1 MPKLSD
7 DEIRALIA
15 KADPDAVVAERPRR
29 RSARPPASAKAVP
42 DRSELAAKVARV
54 RGARDLGLDAEVAPP
69 PLTDIDSQMV
79 TLTVT
84 GDDDTEHHQAAVVST
99 TTGDRIAEQG

>member
-7 DEIRALIA
+7 DELRALIA
-15 KADPDAVVAERPRR
+15 TADPDAAVADAPRR
-29 RSARPPASAKAVP
+29 RSTSPPASATRVP

-54 RGARDLGLDAEVAPP
+54 RGARDAGLEPP

-84 GDDDTEHHQAAVVST
+84 GDDDRQYPQAAVVST
-99 TTGDRIAEQG
+99 TTGARIAEQG

>member
-7 DEIRALIA
+7 DELRALIA
-15 KADPDAVVAERPRR
+15 KADPDAIVDTRRR
-29 RSARPPASAKAVP
+29 RSARAPASAKAVP

-54 RGARDLGLDAEVAPP
+54 RGARDARLDADVEPP
-69 PLTDIDSQMV
+69 PLDHIDSQMV

-84 GDDDTEHHQAAVVST
+84 GDDDTERQQAAVVST

>member
-7 DEIRALIA
+7 DELRALIA
-15 KADPDAVVAERPRR
+15 TADPDAVVADAPRR
-29 RSARPPASAKAVP
+29 RSASPPASATRVP
-42 DRSELAAKVARV
+42 DRNELAAKVARV
-54 RGARDLGLDAEVAPP
+54 RGARDLGLDAEIEPP

-84 GDDDTEHHQAAVVST
+84 GDDDKEHHQAAVVST
-99 TTGDRIAEQG
+99 RTGARIAEQG

>member
-1 MPKLSD
+1 MPKLDD
-7 DEIRALIA
+7 DELRALIA
-15 KADPDAVVAERPRR
+15 EADPDAVVDTTRR
-29 RSARPPASAKAVP
+29 RSTRPPASAKAVP
-42 DRSELAAKVARV
+42 DRGALAAKVARV
-54 RGARDLGLDAEVAPP
+54 RAARDVGLDAEPP

-84 GDDDTEHHQAAVVST
+84 GDDDAEHRQAAVVST

>member
-7 DEIRALIA
+7 DELRALIA
-15 KADPDAVVAERPRR
+15 NADPDAIVADTPRR
-29 RSARPPASAKAVP
+29 RSTRPPASAKPVP
-42 DRSELAAKVARV
+42 DRNELAAKVARV
-54 RGARDLGLDAEVAPP
+54 RGARDLGLDAEVEPA

-84 GDDDTEHHQAAVVST
+84 GDDDKEQRQAAVVST
-99 TTGDRIAEQG
+99 RTGDRIAEQG